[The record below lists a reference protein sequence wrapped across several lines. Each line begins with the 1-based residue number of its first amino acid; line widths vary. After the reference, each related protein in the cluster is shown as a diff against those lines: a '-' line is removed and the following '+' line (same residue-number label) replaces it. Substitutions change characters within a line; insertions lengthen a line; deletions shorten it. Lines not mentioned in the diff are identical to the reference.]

1 MHQKEATAPSPELVK
16 SAAKLVDIKFKKW
29 IQLRN
34 LALLIHWNLWW
45 VALGVELH
53 HTLHQLLNSGVQ
65 APNRPYSRFFLESH
79 MLLNTRTLTRS
90 FYLSHLLTICRGVL
104 LLYIGKIL
112 GWASGFSS
120 QEGSLLVLNWG
131 LDITASFRCCKT
143 PASGAI
149 ENWSSNICHLLFAWL
164 LLGVEHCTLRV
175 LTVCRSSFG
184 MCVGVLKHFMW
195 LVTWGVLPQSHLDLW
210 HFTAALL
217 CEGRKRLRASPLLSE
232 ASQLWWINLVDP
244 ASSHMLVSKI
254 KPCMSQYKLLH
265 GETANG
271 SLKQL

>member
-1 MHQKEATAPSPELVK
+1 MGAFDSLEPFMSHFRFWTATHTKPNAPFR
-16 SAAKLVDIKFKKW
+16 SASLKMSISMFFWEQDTQIGNKKW
-29 IQLRN
+29 YT
-34 LALLIHWNLWW
+34 LISL
-45 VALGVELH
+45 
-53 HTLHQLLNSGVQ
+53 
-65 APNRPYSRFFLESH
+65 SH
-79 MLLNTRTLTRS
+79 MLTT
-90 FYLSHLLTICRGVL
+90 CRGVL
-104 LLYIGKIL
+104 PLYIGKIL
-112 GWASGFSS
+112 VWASGFSS

-195 LVTWGVLPQSHLDLW
+195 FVTWGVLPQSHLDLW
-210 HFTAALL
+210 HLTAALL